1 MNAIKSL
8 CLAAALVGASTAA
21 VAMPTFFLM
30 PGEGSSYRDQLVQE
44 MHVDCGRSE
53 LSLAEQFECQ
63 TEIQAL
69 VADNPAARTGK
80 YFARIL
86 TPSERNAL
94 VSTAEYR
101 KLEERCEGLGLA
113 EDARHDCLDEAEY
126 VVFDQLGRV
135 PCAGKSGESACRV
148 AVRKYF
154 PD

>member
-8 CLAAALVGASTAA
+8 CLAVVLVGASSVAT
-21 VAMPTFFLM
+21 AMPTYFLM
-30 PGEGSSYRDQLVQE
+30 PGEGSSYRDQLIQE
-44 MHVDCGRSE
+44 MHVDCARDQ
-53 LSLAEQFECQ
+53 LSLSEQFECQ

-94 VSTAEYR
+94 VATAAYR
-101 KLEERCEGLGLA
+101 ELEEVCDGLGLA

-154 PD
+154 PE